1 MKQTIVKAENL
12 SKVLNVGEI
21 TVHALREVS
30 LKVEEGEFIGIVGP
44 SGSGKSTLMGL
55 IGGLDSPS
63 TGTISIGDTD
73 ITHLNERALTRIRN
87 AKIGFVFQ
95 SFNLIPTLTAL
106 ENVALPIQFSAQKQF
121 NARERAKELL
131 VLFGLEDRMGHRPS
145 QLSGGQQQR
154 VAIARGLANN
164 PVLLLGDEPTGNLDT
179 ESSDI
184 VMNALRD
191 VQKNM
196 GTTVILV
203 THDMDIASQ
212 VDRLVTLVDGKIAHD
227 DIRSTA
233 QRQAVSI
240 LREKRA
246 TGEHPVVQAE

>member
-12 SKVLNVGEI
+12 SKVLTVGEI
-21 TVHALREVS
+21 MVHALHDVS
-30 LKVEEGEFIGIVGP
+30 MTVESGEFIGIVGP

-55 IGGLDSPS
+55 IGGLDSPT
-63 TGTISIGDTD
+63 TGTIAIGGTD
-73 ITHLNERALTRIRN
+73 ITHLNERELTRIRN
-87 AKIGFVFQ
+87 AQIGFVFQ

-121 NARERAKELL
+121 NANKRAKELL
-131 VLFGLEDRMGHRPS
+131 ELFGLGDRIDHRPT

-184 VMNALRD
+184 VMRALRD

-212 VDRLVTLVDGKIAHD
+212 VDRLVTLVDGKIAQD

-246 TGEHPVVQAE
+246 TGELSVVKAE